1 VDRQSSIQ
9 AEQMI
14 WLQVA
19 EYLSVMRDSLVE
31 TSQVLE
37 DALFEMNTNRRHAIE
52 EVSREVLNRANR

>member
-1 VDRQSSIQ
+1 
-9 AEQMI
+9 
-14 WLQVA
+14 
-19 EYLSVMRDSLVE
+19 MRDSLVE